1 MNKIDALVGGRIRA
15 RRTALGYSQT
25 ELGDAVGVKFQQI
38 QKYESGA
45 NRVSASRLWA
55 IAETLDV
62 PVTFFFE
69 GLETNEAPKQSGIR
83 DTMDFLSDG
92 RSVDLARNFMR
103 LPEMQKRAVL
113 DIVES
118 MTKGGARTESRGTEM
133 DA

>member
-15 RRTALGYSQT
+15 RRTALGHSQT

-55 IAETLDV
+55 IAAALDV
-62 PVTFFFE
+62 PVTYFFE
-69 GLETNEAPKQSGIR
+69 GLEAQEQTQGRQVR
-83 DTMDFLSDG
+83 DNMEFLSDG
-92 RSVDLARNFMR
+92 RSIELARNFMR

-118 MTKGGARTESRGTEM
+118 MTHSKVEELEPEL

>member
-15 RRTALGYSQT
+15 RRTALGHSQT

-55 IAETLDV
+55 IAAALDV
-62 PVTFFFE
+62 PVTYFFE
-69 GLETNEAPKQSGIR
+69 GLEAPEEAQGRQVR
-83 DTMDFLSDG
+83 DKMEFLSDG
-92 RSVDLARNFMR
+92 RSIELARNFMR

-118 MTKGGARTESRGTEM
+118 MTLARVEEFEPEL